1 MAKLLGQLN
10 LKPSNED
17 VRLKLRV
24 FWACLNAQALG
35 ISSVSEALNEAFAY
49 QGQWNP
55 GGVNPGAGQA
65 RRIDDVVRRVELVVG
80 WNEEQ
85 KLQ

>member
-1 MAKLLGQLN
+1 MKL
-10 LKPSNED
+10 
-17 VRLKLRV
+17 
-24 FWACLNAQALG
+24 
-35 ISSVSEALNEAFAY
+35 FAY

-65 RRIDDVVRRVELVVG
+65 RRIDDIVRRVELVVV

-85 KLQ
+85 KLQLKLMLALDSMAKLAEFLPV